1 MRTAVVMD
9 GCIFACVA
17 LVECISTGKPVASAN
32 FSNAMVNQSMVS
44 SEILTLIC
52 YLIIG
57 LSSGNLLAKT
67 ISLARSSIK
76 GDQPLSRFSTPYLL
90 IPMHRFPRLFTYC
103 RNYRADPNRKA
114 KTGPRFGTK
123 YKTLD
128 ECKAACAE
136 QVAGCT
142 AINYLEYVFREAV

>member
-1 MRTAVVMD
+1 MQLYERFAGQMRTAVVMD

-44 SEILTLIC
+44 SKILTLIC

-67 ISLARSSIK
+67 ISLIVYMYIISLLQLGRVEK
-76 GDQPLSRFSTPYLL
+76 GRENLRFSDLKFFLQTS
-90 IPMHRFPRLFTYC
+90 
-103 RNYRADPNRKA
+103 N
-114 KTGPRFGTK
+114 G
-123 YKTLD
+123 
-128 ECKAACAE
+128 
-136 QVAGCT
+136 
-142 AINYLEYVFREAV
+142 